1 MADRRRIVTITPAG
15 AVATVKDLEDGTS
28 YFSVRDS
35 FEVTSSPRKTV
46 FAQRTRRYGGGQAA
60 SESHENA
67 VVKWKMMV
75 AGSTA
80 DNVNANVESALGVLE
95 RATLDTFLEW
105 RPEGAGTSTYFEIR
119 GPASWQLSYQWVQYV
134 GTKTMIVDVSVPVAP
149 LARGDVTD
157 AVPIQSQTFSSTTM
171 PETVALGT
179 AVPGTAPAAC
189 DISLRTSGGTS
200 APIWAL
206 IGWTRRPDTPMAGS
220 IAPFGAVDAE
230 SYTSVTTWAAIG
242 TDTDFRNSNGIRAT
256 TSGAGTASALWTV
269 DPSVMQPDEFTEGTI
284 DVEVWARVELASTVV
299 SPKLTLS
306 LEPNAG
312 SSFGASQ
319 YSAEFGSA
327 GKLLTLPSSGT
338 RFRFVRLGTLTM
350 PVDTVTPLKWDVK
363 VAAAWS
369 TGSSGS
375 FGLDYLCLVPAR
387 SRTVS
392 KSGVANDSAFP
403 DFIVSTSDTTKTVR
417 SDLSGLV
424 ASAAG
429 NAGADSGLGGTPIEL
444 PPGDVNVFVKLS
456 SLVADDPTSDAT
468 TEQKEH
474 TGVTGTFL
482 ISPRY
487 WITR

>member
-1 MADRRRIVTITPAG
+1 MADRRRIVTITRAG
-15 AVATVKDLEDGTS
+15 VVSSLKDLEDGTS

-35 FEVTSSPRKTV
+35 FEVSGPSRKTV

-67 VVKWKMMV
+67 TAKWKMMV
-75 AGSTA
+75 AGTTA

-119 GPASWQLSYQWVQYV
+119 GPASWQLTYQWVQYV

-149 LARGDVTD
+149 LARGDVTSGTP
-157 AVPIQSQTFSSTTM
+157 VQSQSISSTTM
-171 PETVALGT
+171 PETVVLGS
-179 AVPGTAPAAC
+179 AVPGSAPALA
-189 DISLRTSGGTS
+189 DISLRCSGGTS

-206 IGWTRRPDTPMAGS
+206 IGWTRRPDTPMSGAVV
-220 IAPFGAVDAE
+220 PFGAIDAE
-230 SYTSVTTWAAIG
+230 SYTSVSTWAAIG
-242 TDTDFRNSNGIRAT
+242 TDANFRNSNGIRAT
-256 TSGAGTASALWTV
+256 TSGAGTASASWTV
-269 DPSVMQPDEFTEGTI
+269 DPSVMQPDEFTKATT

-312 SSFGASQ
+312 SSFGGSQ

-363 VAAAWS
+363 VAASWAVGS
-369 TGSSGS
+369 TGS
-375 FGLDYLCLVPAR
+375 FGLDYLCLVPSR
-387 SRTVS
+387 SRAVS
-392 KSGVANDSAFP
+392 KSGVANDSAYP
-403 DFIVSTSDTTKTVR
+403 DFISSTSDTTKTVR
-417 SDLSGLV
+417 WDLSGLV

-429 NAGADSGLGGTPIEL
+429 NAGMDSGLGGTPIEL
-444 PPGDVNVFVKLS
+444 PPGDVNLFVKLS

-474 TGVTGTFL
+474 TGVTGSVL
-482 ISPRY
+482 VQPRY
-487 WITR
+487 WVAR

>member
-1 MADRRRIVTITPAG
+1 MADRRRIVTISPTG
-15 AVATVKDLEDGTS
+15 TVTSVKDLEDGTS

-35 FEVTSSPRKTV
+35 FEVAPSQRKTV

-67 VVKWKMMV
+67 TVKWKMMV
-75 AGSTA
+75 AGTTA

-149 LARGDVTD
+149 LARGDVTSG
-157 AVPIQSQTFSSTTM
+157 APVQSQTFTSTTM
-171 PETVALGT
+171 PATVQLGT
-179 AVPGTAPAAC
+179 AIPGSASAQV
-189 DISLRTSGGTS
+189 DVKLRTSGGS
-200 APIWAL
+200 NAPIWAL
-206 IGWTRRPDTPMAGS
+206 IGWTKRPGS
-220 IAPFGAVDAE
+220 PLASSVAPFGAIEAE
-230 SYTSVTTWAAIG
+230 SNNGVTTWAAIG
-242 TDTDFRNSNGIRAT
+242 SDANFRGSNGIRAT
-256 TSGAGTASALWTV
+256 TSGAGTASAIWTV
-269 DPSVMQPDEFTEGTI
+269 DPSVMQPDEFTRSTVDI
-284 DVEVWARVELASTVV
+284 EVWARVELASTVV

-312 SSFGASQ
+312 ASFGASQ

-327 GKLLTLPSSGT
+327 GKLLTVPSSGT

-350 PVDTVTPLKWDVK
+350 PVDTAAPLKWDVK
-363 VAAAWS
+363 IAGAWS

-375 FGLDYLCLVPAR
+375 FGLDYICLVPAR
-387 SRTVS
+387 SRAVS
-392 KSGVANDSAFP
+392 KSGVANDAAYP
-403 DFIVSTSDTTKTVR
+403 DFIASTSDTTKTVR
-417 SDLSGLV
+417 WDLSGQV
-424 ASAAG
+424 ASATG
-429 NAGADSGLGGTPIEL
+429 NPGADSGLGGVPIEM
-444 PPGDVNVFVKLS
+444 PTGNVDVFVKLS

-468 TEQKEH
+468 TEQLSH

-482 ISPRY
+482 VSPRY
-487 WITR
+487 WVTR